1 MSDFLYELQ
10 KLAWK
15 SDSGVEVYV
24 DEDGDIE
31 FEVDLDVFLEQLEK
45 YRKELKDE

>member
-10 KLAWK
+10 KLARK
-15 SDSGVEVYV
+15 SDSAVEVYV
-24 DEDGDIE
+24 DENGDIE
-31 FEVDLDVFLEQLEK
+31 FEVDLDVFLEQLEE